1 MSALTKQLVVTKKIN
16 YLGGQA
22 MNTADFLTITNAIVP
37 DRVALAGPDERLTY
51 GELQSR
57 VNRLAQSLQA
67 RGVKKGHNVGVM
79 AVNCLEYV
87 EIYYATASLGATFIL
102 LNFRAKSDELQ
113 YMIESTDIQ
122 TLFVQ
127 ERYMPH
133 L

>member
-1 MSALTKQLVVTKKIN
+1 
-16 YLGGQA
+16 

-37 DRVALAGPDERLTY
+37 DRTALAGPDERLTY

-57 VNRLAQSLQA
+57 VNRLAQSLHA

-87 EIYYATASLGATFIL
+87 EIYYATASLGATFIP

-127 ERYMPH
+127 ERYMPIYESIENSPIKNV
-133 L
+133 LTLDF